1 MEFIRGLKLSLL
13 PPDEIRRLVKVGQD
27 AFLTQ
32 LLEIG
37 FFHSDPHPGQY
48 SNLTHALSGK
58 HCAWIEELTLNPHVE
73 FIKFGAL
80 T

>member
-1 MEFIRGLKLSLL
+1 MEFIRGSKLSLL
-13 PPDEIRRLVKVGQD
+13 PPDEIRRLVKIGQE

-48 SNLTHALSGK
+48 SILAICRK
-58 HCAWIEELTLNPHVE
+58 HCAWIEELTLASRQ
-73 FIKFGAL
+73 I
-80 T
+80 